1 MPRKKQ
7 TEQEA
12 EARFIAGEAQPEKM
26 TTFTVK
32 EVTGEIQG
40 KTYYQ
45 PTMLKILGGTIVEE
59 HPLQEPTIYEALA
72 YEYLMGDVQRYY
84 AGLWLQNV
92 RTKERV

>member
-1 MPRKKQ
+1 MPRKYK

-12 EARFIAGEAQPEKM
+12 EARFIASQAQPEE
-26 TTFTVK
+26 FTAFAVR
-32 EVTGEIQG
+32 EVDGDIPH

-45 PTMLKILGGTIVEE
+45 PTMIKIRGGHVVEE

-92 RTKERV
+92 KTKERV

>member
-1 MPRKKQ
+1 MPRKKIEPQ
-7 TEQEA
+7 TA
-12 EARFIAGEAQPEKM
+12 ESKPGFSEEITA
-26 TTFTVK
+26 FTVK

-45 PTMLKILGGTIVEE
+45 PTMLKIRGSEIEE
-59 HPLQEPTIYEALA
+59 HPLQEATIYEALA
-72 YEYLMGDVQRYY
+72 YEYLIGDVQQYY